1 MNEKSL
7 DRALAYLKSWL
18 QFKYEDGQL
27 PGFVVAVGYNNKV
40 LFNEAY
46 GYASVKTKEKLTPQ
60 HIFRIASHSKTFT
73 ATAIM
78 QLQEQGKLD
87 IYDPV
92 VKYLPWLDE
101 HKDKRWQTV
110 TMKQIMSHSAG
121 IIRDGIDARYWQAE
135 KQFPDKQTFIK
146 EILAADLVIKNG
158 KKFKY
163 SNYGYTLLGLAVEAV
178 SGLSY
183 NSYVTQN
190 IIEYLG
196 LANTGPEFVSVI
208 KDRVATGYGR
218 LEPNNTRL
226 PIVNIDTRAMS
237 PATGFY
243 SNAQDLITYFSS
255 HIQGNKKLL
264 HDESKKEMQNV
275 HRRVPN
281 SPNETDY
288 GLGFEMGKIGK
299 RRMFGHGG
307 GFIGHMT
314 KTWCDPETGLIVTVL
329 SSAVDS
335 PVNIMAK
342 GVIAIIDYFQ
352 KHSTQAQDDFRKFE
366 GRFADIFSVYDV
378 IAFDKKIVEV
388 SPFAWD
394 VFSSVEEFKKIDNR
408 TLKVTKASGFAS
420 EEERIEYHFTPEGKT
435 EHVMFHGFK
444 MLPYDAYRLKSSKLD
459 VIGEHMQRGN

>member
-178 SGLSY
+178 S
-183 NSYVTQN
+183 
-190 IIEYLG
+190 
-196 LANTGPEFVSVI
+196 
-208 KDRVATGYGR
+208 
-218 LEPNNTRL
+218 
-226 PIVNIDTRAMS
+226 
-237 PATGFY
+237 
-243 SNAQDLITYFSS
+243 
-255 HIQGNKKLL
+255 
-264 HDESKKEMQNV
+264 
-275 HRRVPN
+275 
-281 SPNETDY
+281 
-288 GLGFEMGKIGK
+288 
-299 RRMFGHGG
+299 
-307 GFIGHMT
+307 
-314 KTWCDPETGLIVTVL
+314 
-329 SSAVDS
+329 
-335 PVNIMAK
+335 
-342 GVIAIIDYFQ
+342 
-352 KHSTQAQDDFRKFE
+352 
-366 GRFADIFSVYDV
+366 
-378 IAFDKKIVEV
+378 
-388 SPFAWD
+388 
-394 VFSSVEEFKKIDNR
+394 
-408 TLKVTKASGFAS
+408 
-420 EEERIEYHFTPEGKT
+420 
-435 EHVMFHGFK
+435 
-444 MLPYDAYRLKSSKLD
+444 
-459 VIGEHMQRGN
+459 